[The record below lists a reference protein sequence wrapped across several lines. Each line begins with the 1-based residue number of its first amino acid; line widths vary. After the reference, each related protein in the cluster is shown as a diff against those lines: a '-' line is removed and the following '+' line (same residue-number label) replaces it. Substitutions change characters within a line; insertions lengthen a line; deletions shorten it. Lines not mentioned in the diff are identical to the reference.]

1 MIMSIDD
8 YSGWFG
14 EAVNDPHADFRPV
27 LHTCRPDADNTAT
40 LAELNATWAE
50 DDDLNPLL
58 GLDAADGRH
67 FIVFAARKV
76 PRSAGGHAS
85 AYAGQSVAQFGDV
98 GAGVTGL
105 RFVSVG
111 NDAFSRLST
120 AANPLSSPFSFPPTL
135 SSFGDNSGLFLH
147 RIVQVWGRWGL
158 VKAQAPLS
166 SIEFVFR
173 ELHNDTRRYRV
184 VTGTE
189 HS

>member
-1 MIMSIDD
+1 MIMPIDD

-27 LHTCRPDADNTAT
+27 LHTYRPDADNTAT

-85 AYAGQSVAQFGDV
+85 AYAGQIVAQFGDV

-120 AANPLSSPFSFPPTL
+120 AANPVLAPTPGQRGHQQFSF
-135 SSFGDNSGLFLH
+135 G
-147 RIVQVWGRWGL
+147 
-158 VKAQAPLS
+158 
-166 SIEFVFR
+166 
-173 ELHNDTRRYRV
+173 TRRSGRA
-184 VTGTE
+184 T
-189 HS
+189 

>member
-1 MIMSIDD
+1 MPIDD

-14 EAVNDPHADFRPV
+14 EDVNDPHADFSRV
-27 LHTCRPDADNTAT
+27 LHTYRPDADNAAT
-40 LAELNATWAE
+40 LADLNATWAE

-85 AYAGQSVAQFGDV
+85 AYAGQIVAQFGDV

-111 NDAFSRLST
+111 NDAFSRIST
-120 AANPLSSPFSFPPTL
+120 AANPVLAPTQRL
-135 SSFGDNSGLFLH
+135 
-147 RIVQVWGRWGL
+147 GL
-158 VKAQAPLS
+158 VGRIPM
-166 SIEFVFR
+166 
-173 ELHNDTRRYRV
+173 
-184 VTGTE
+184 
-189 HS
+189 